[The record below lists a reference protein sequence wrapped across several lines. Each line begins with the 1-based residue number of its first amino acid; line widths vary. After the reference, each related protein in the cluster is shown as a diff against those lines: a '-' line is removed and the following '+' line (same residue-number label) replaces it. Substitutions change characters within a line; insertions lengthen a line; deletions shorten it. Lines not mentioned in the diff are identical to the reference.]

1 MVPLNSATRPWAPEK
16 EAPRKFKWDATW
28 GVAMQHQLSNSNA
41 STTISPVKPSPI
53 SNRASVRRARFAET
67 EAPCAMKFKRALD
80 FSNAQPKASE
90 QIRLV
95 ETALRAAAQR
105 SAPQASSGAEISD
118 RQLSAISRRTP
129 PVDAQRFRKSRI
141 VAIISA
147 VALPSLVGVA
157 IWPSV
162 IQSPLAVSQ
171 RSQFIPSPVL
181 TAPAFLEAT
190 AGESIFLPIALDGTD
205 GVPADSTIAVTGL
218 PQGTKL
224 SKGRPFGDTGWKL
237 ERDEIGDLQLVLSS
251 SAGGQTKLTIEL
263 VAPDAT
269 VVADAEILL
278 QVVTAAQDSLPRNA
292 GATDTATLA
301 AATPGPALSGM
312 TVPAA
317 SPEITDAQ
325 LTHADPQGQPDL
337 ELREAKPSAAT
348 TKREEEPVQAEPRAP
363 IKRTVAIVGANE
375 VKTSLFVNLRQ
386 APSPSA
392 KVIRVVAKGTKLSVV
407 ARKGRWVQV
416 TDPATSAKGWIYTG
430 NESAPPTTKPS
441 APAEQSEDTQ
451 PKPDSGDAQPKPDSV
466 WPSFLRGGLASG

>member
-1 MVPLNSATRPWAPEK
+1 
-16 EAPRKFKWDATW
+16 
-28 GVAMQHQLSNSNA
+28 MQHQLSNSNA
-41 STTISPVKPSPI
+41 STTISPVKPGPI
-53 SNRASVRRARFAET
+53 SNRASVRLARFTET

-147 VALPSLVGVA
+147 AALPSLVGVA

-237 ERDEIGDLQLVLSS
+237 ERDEIGDLQLVLSG

-301 AATPGPALSGM
+301 AATPDPALSGM

-317 SPEITDAQ
+317 SSEITDAQ

-337 ELREAKPSAAT
+337 EPREAKPSAAA

-392 KVIRVVAKGTKLSVV
+392 KVIRVVAKGTKLRVV

-430 NESAPPTTKPS
+430 NENAPPTTKPS

-451 PKPDSGDAQPKPDSV
+451 PKPDSGDAQPKPE
-466 WPSFLRGGLASG
+466 LGLAKLFTRGAGKRIGVLLRDQMGRA